1 MEILEQLNSDHENV
15 ARMLDIL
22 DKQLDTV
29 QQMKTADFDL
39 MRDVMHYM
47 TKYPDR
53 THHPLEDLVVHKLIE
68 HDPSVRAMG
77 ENILRE
83 HEGLAKKGKTFL
95 DMLVRVT
102 DGAMVLRDEIEAAGR
117 DYVAF
122 LRSHM
127 EKEDERLFPLA
138 EKKLTKRD
146 WTEIGRAME
155 RRQDPVFGPLVDEQ
169 YRALYEF
176 IQQQT
181 V

>member
-1 MEILEQLNSDHENV
+1 MNILKQLNSDHDNV

-22 DKQLDTV
+22 DKQLDNV
-29 QQMKTADFDL
+29 QQMKIADFDL

-68 HDPSVRAMG
+68 RDSSVRAMG

-83 HEGLAKKGKTFL
+83 HESLAKKGRTFL

-102 DGAMVLRDEIEAAGR
+102 DGAMVLREDVEAAGR

-127 EKEDERLFPLA
+127 EKENERLFPLA
-138 EKKLTKRD
+138 KKKLTKRD
-146 WTEIGRAME
+146 WMEIGRAIE
-155 RRQDPVFGPLVDEQ
+155 LRHDPVFGPMVDEQ
-169 YRALYEF
+169 YRALYDF